1 MRRRSQPVSL
11 SFIAEVREIT
21 VSARTRER
29 SAITSSVSPS
39 AKYAL
44 SGSGLRLA
52 NGSTT
57 MPFFVGAAAAGLS
70 GASSAARNSGTVR
83 NRSAAVLDNAR
94 SIARHTGPGTPGRS
108 VVSGGT
114 GSSTWRASTAP
125 KLGPVKGG
133 WPASSS

>member
-11 SFIAEVREIT
+11 SLTDEVREIT

-29 SAITSSVSPS
+29 SAITSSIRPS

-57 MPFFVGAAAAGLS
+57 IAFLRRDRGSLWRLRRLQRGQELQHRREPVR
-70 GASSAARNSGTVR
+70 RN
-83 NRSAAVLDNAR
+83 
-94 SIARHTGPGTPGRS
+94 
-108 VVSGGT
+108 
-114 GSSTWRASTAP
+114 
-125 KLGPVKGG
+125 LG
-133 WPASSS
+133 

>member
-1 MRRRSQPVSL
+1 MRRRSQSVSL
-11 SFIAEVREIT
+11 SLTDEVREIT

-29 SAITSSVSPS
+29 SAITSSIRPS

-57 MPFFVGAAAAGLS
+57 MAFFGAAAGAS
-70 GASSAARNSGTVR
+70 GASSAARNSSTVP
-83 NRSAAVLDNAR
+83 NRSAGTLDSAR
-94 SIARHTGPGTPGRS
+94 STARRTDAGTPGRS

-114 GSSTWRASTAP
+114 GSRTWRDNTASMS
-125 KLGPVKGG
+125 GPVKGG
-133 WPASSS
+133 

>member
-11 SFIAEVREIT
+11 SLTDEVREIT

-29 SAITSSVSPS
+29 SAITSSIRPS

-57 MPFFVGAAAAGLS
+57 MAFFGAAAG
-70 GASSAARNSGTVR
+70 R
-83 NRSAAVLDNAR
+83 
-94 SIARHTGPGTPGRS
+94 PGRLERRQELQHRREP
-108 VVSGGT
+108 V
-114 GSSTWRASTAP
+114 RRD
-125 KLGPVKGG
+125 LG
-133 WPASSS
+133 